1 MGKRKKIGEACAQ
14 DKDCGSKICRPTD
27 VTDSDGEKQCVGK
40 ATLKGPCRKDTDCR
54 GAAYCDKPPDAPA
67 EAFAG
72 QCKPNKTST
81 PTRPP
86 KKKKKSKPVK
96 KALAE
101 CSGKSAKSCMS
112 DSKQKKKP
120 HCFFVKE
127 VTKKQGR
134 KVPTECTNVLQGF
147 DTYKGKLEDSLNDLN
162 AELINLMEN
171 VADKDRPAVRQL
183 LLKNSSNAFQ
193 DHEYEYVLLLLS
205 NRYGNDIAT
214 WLHDALDEDN
224 EIKTFHGFSNKRK
237 VFVLFN
243 LLETLQVEVSKIK
256 SMMATKKKKGG
267 KKSKY
272 VAFTMHFPHF
282 FRYKYKYVDQGYT
295 PEAGFCKGTKGVC
308 VINETVDLNKRTYLP
323 KCKTTT
329 ICNVSE
335 TISGGKT
342 YQLKDAE
349 YQQEE
354 LYVLPQKTRGN
365 LRVGGREDFTTP
377 TKYMSFM
384 NVYKYEMVNGHL
396 MTKVP
401 TVLKTIEALDA
412 RDLSGSRGYQR
423 HCIFTQTNL
432 IMNML
437 PYFVANGYFIPNR
450 LPSPR
455 DTDDYEWFLLA
466 RNATV
471 RRQNNGMLEIQWP
484 EKSDYGYYV
493 PENVTTVEP
502 KENFL
507 IQDGEGNDVN
517 VTNACCQVNLYAPYH
532 KRIVY
537 LYSDKTGKDII
548 GNTNMYVNDGHK
560 KEFTKNFFNNDLQ
573 SAHII
578 IIDQTQKEGL
588 SLYDV
593 AYMHINEVVTNIGDY
608 EQATARVARRCK
620 SQRLPTIRFQKAF
633 GSEFNLRFVSVFMY
647 DSTFPS
653 QQCFLKNAVDPNDSS
668 QLYYKEKHSDKLYV
682 RTITGKLMC
691 RGMED
696 SSGALV
702 FPSDSVLKLID
713 QIFDQFTF
721 SERQERRIRK
731 SLTISFDS
739 FYRALANRDDLTKII
754 TVMNE
759 WMKRY
764 SFDYSQKKAL
774 EDLDLQNII
783 HDDFRL
789 ANQAYKDTFLRK
801 TTPNFVVP
809 TFQLPDYTNIPAY
822 QGTLSFM
829 YPPLF
834 AFIFKRLKL
843 LFPNELKVLS
853 FPGGNIQN
861 ELIWEAT
868 IFLPNKN
875 PPALGT
881 SQLSN
886 TKVVMEAVETLLND
900 NTGLR
905 YLVVSMTL
913 KSAKEYESSS
923 NHQNALIFYKQ
934 VLGNGKFQFIVERF
948 EPNGFDDEQFRPA
961 LLNLEMEKMLT
972 TLKTHLYEKY
982 KPVVVDFTYVTPLDQ
997 CAFNLNFS
1005 SLTAAGYCVPWSVFY
1020 LDYRLMNPQADA
1032 TELIEFIRQQWQDT
1046 ELHKSFIESYSSA
1059 ALQFF
1064 DDLNVE
1070 MTKRHRK
1077 QGTTISTI
1085 YRQFKTLSET
1095 AQEQLINA
1103 IMGND
1108 QSIQEADEKTKKLQM
1123 DNNKERN
1130 DDSDNK
1136 NPPEDK
1142 NESTEMILNNFRI
1155 MLQGLYDRYLK
1166 LTTDSEDKKAKLQW
1180 ALKKDL
1186 DFFDDL
1192 RSEDPALLK
1201 SYINDIDTIP
1211 EFKSFFYI
1219 YKMMQELLSQ
1229 DDMLELAYNT
1239 LSASEFKTK
1248 YIGITRKK
1256 ISELNN
1262 ILNVVSRWY
1271 PKPPHTETYNFWTMF
1286 WRILPKSR
1294 YLYTT
1299 KHKIEASKEEWEE
1312 IEKEIDNDE
1321 LYGILK
1327 DLEKCILTEDN
1338 LKKYKKGKIRMVL
1351 APFVTFNEPYREV
1364 VFLDA
1369 NLSKEV
1375 IDYYFFQPWSH
1386 LYEQDYKIGLVLG
1399 RAYEKQ
1405 FKKYARLTVSDDYQT
1420 PQYGQAL
1427 DNLKTNRYIGY
1438 GQLCHIWF
1446 NVNNQL
1452 FNTLEKLNSNFLEYF
1467 NTLCKYLGN
1476 NPIDENTLKEY
1487 DESNDANEQETNNDI
1502 SLQGGDCAC
1511 ETACEDA
1518 LARKFQDISLTPNE
1532 FDKMQVMG
1540 YKELRPREIEQK
1552 PSLLDKYIRWYASEK
1567 IDGWQAIWDGK
1578 GTLYTKTYKRTFAVP
1593 DRWMKLL
1600 PKIPMTGEIK
1610 IKGQPATKT
1619 ASLMKDNPL
1628 WDKTYFH
1635 VFDVVGRNHI
1645 NKPFRERVRIVE
1657 QTVKNACQS
1666 IPDCPLIAAP
1676 QIIMQSR
1683 EDIVTFYKK
1692 VLEKGGEGLVITAP
1706 ESIYDA
1712 GKKRSNE
1719 RVKLKGR
1726 NDAEGEVIG
1735 YNMGG
1740 ENGLKSLHLAF
1751 NGITFDLGIGFKH
1764 VHRQHPTAYFPL
1776 GTMVTFSYRELNEN
1790 GKPKEARF
1798 VAVRC
1803 DI

>member
-1 MGKRKKIGEACAQ
+1 MGKGKKIGEACAQ

-27 VTDSDGEKQCVGK
+27 VPGEKQCVGK

-147 DTYKGKLEDSLNDLN
+147 DTYKGKLEDALNDLN
-162 AELINLMEN
+162 AELNNLMEN

-183 LLKNSSNAFQ
+183 LLKDPSNAFQ
-193 DHEYEYVLLLLS
+193 DHEYKYVLLLLS

-243 LLETLQVEVSKIK
+243 LLETLLVEVAKIT
-256 SMMATKKKKGG
+256 SMMGTKKKKGG
-267 KKSKY
+267 KESKY

-308 VINETVDLNKRTYLP
+308 VISETVDLNRRTYLP

-329 ICNVSE
+329 ICNVTE
-335 TISGGKT
+335 TVSGSKT
-342 YQLKDAE
+342 YQVKDAE
-349 YQQEE
+349 FQQEE
-354 LYVLPQKTRGN
+354 LYIMPQKTRGN
-365 LRVGGREDFTTP
+365 LRVGGKEEFTTP

-412 RDLSGSRGYQR
+412 RDLTSNRGYQR

-437 PYFVANGYFIPNR
+437 PYFVANGYYIPNR

-455 DTDDYEWFLLA
+455 DADDYEWFLLA

-471 RRQNNGMLEIQWP
+471 RRRNNGMLEIQWP
-484 EKSDYGYYV
+484 KKSEYGYYV
-493 PENVTTVEP
+493 PENVTTLEP

-507 IQDGEGNDVN
+507 IQDGEGNEVN
-517 VTNACCQVNLYAPYH
+517 ATNACCQVNLYAPYH

-537 LYSDKTGKDII
+537 LYSDKVGKDII
-548 GNTNMYVNDGHK
+548 GNTNMYVNNGHK
-560 KEFTKNFFNNDLQ
+560 KEFTKNFFNNDLH

-593 AYMHINEVVTNIGDY
+593 AYMHINEVITNIGDY

-633 GSEFNLRFVSVFMY
+633 GSEFHLRFVSVFMY

-653 QQCFLKNAVDPNDSS
+653 QQCFLKDAVDPNDSS
-668 QLYYKEKHSDKLYV
+668 QLYYKERHHDKWYV
-682 RTITGKLMC
+682 RTTAGKLMC

-702 FPSDSVLKLID
+702 FPSDSVLKLIN

-721 SERQERRIRK
+721 SEQQERRIRK

-739 FYRALANRDDLTKII
+739 FYRALADRHDLTKII

-801 TTPNFVVP
+801 STPNFVVP
-809 TFQLPDYTNIPAY
+809 TFRLPDYTNIPAY

-868 IFLPNKN
+868 IFLPNKE

-900 NTGLR
+900 DTGLR

-913 KSAKEYESSS
+913 KSAKEYKSSI

-934 VLGNGKFQFIVERF
+934 ALGNGKFQFTVERF

-961 LLNLEMEKMLT
+961 LLNLEIEKMLT
-972 TLKTHLYEKY
+972 ALKTHLYEKY

-1020 LDYRLMNPQADA
+1020 LDYRLMNPEADA
-1032 TELIEFIRQQWQDT
+1032 TELIEFIRQQWQNT

-1070 MTKRHRK
+1070 MTKKHQK

-1095 AQEQLINA
+1095 AQEELIHA
-1103 IMGND
+1103 
-1108 QSIQEADEKTKKLQM
+1108 
-1123 DNNKERN
+1123 
-1130 DDSDNK
+1130 
-1136 NPPEDK
+1136 
-1142 NESTEMILNNFRI
+1142 
-1155 MLQGLYDRYLK
+1155 
-1166 LTTDSEDKKAKLQW
+1166 
-1180 ALKKDL
+1180 
-1186 DFFDDL
+1186 
-1192 RSEDPALLK
+1192 
-1201 SYINDIDTIP
+1201 
-1211 EFKSFFYI
+1211 
-1219 YKMMQELLSQ
+1219 
-1229 DDMLELAYNT
+1229 
-1239 LSASEFKTK
+1239 
-1248 YIGITRKK
+1248 
-1256 ISELNN
+1256 
-1262 ILNVVSRWY
+1262 
-1271 PKPPHTETYNFWTMF
+1271 
-1286 WRILPKSR
+1286 
-1294 YLYTT
+1294 
-1299 KHKIEASKEEWEE
+1299 
-1312 IEKEIDNDE
+1312 
-1321 LYGILK
+1321 
-1327 DLEKCILTEDN
+1327 
-1338 LKKYKKGKIRMVL
+1338 
-1351 APFVTFNEPYREV
+1351 
-1364 VFLDA
+1364 
-1369 NLSKEV
+1369 
-1375 IDYYFFQPWSH
+1375 
-1386 LYEQDYKIGLVLG
+1386 
-1399 RAYEKQ
+1399 
-1405 FKKYARLTVSDDYQT
+1405 
-1420 PQYGQAL
+1420 
-1427 DNLKTNRYIGY
+1427 
-1438 GQLCHIWF
+1438 
-1446 NVNNQL
+1446 
-1452 FNTLEKLNSNFLEYF
+1452 
-1467 NTLCKYLGN
+1467 
-1476 NPIDENTLKEY
+1476 
-1487 DESNDANEQETNNDI
+1487 
-1502 SLQGGDCAC
+1502 
-1511 ETACEDA
+1511 
-1518 LARKFQDISLTPNE
+1518 
-1532 FDKMQVMG
+1532 VM
-1540 YKELRPREIEQK
+1540 R
-1552 PSLLDKYIRWYASEK
+1552 
-1567 IDGWQAIWDGK
+1567 
-1578 GTLYTKTYKRTFAVP
+1578 
-1593 DRWMKLL
+1593 
-1600 PKIPMTGEIK
+1600 
-1610 IKGQPATKT
+1610 
-1619 ASLMKDNPL
+1619 
-1628 WDKTYFH
+1628 
-1635 VFDVVGRNHI
+1635 
-1645 NKPFRERVRIVE
+1645 
-1657 QTVKNACQS
+1657 
-1666 IPDCPLIAAP
+1666 
-1676 QIIMQSR
+1676 
-1683 EDIVTFYKK
+1683 
-1692 VLEKGGEGLVITAP
+1692 
-1706 ESIYDA
+1706 
-1712 GKKRSNE
+1712 
-1719 RVKLKGR
+1719 
-1726 NDAEGEVIG
+1726 
-1735 YNMGG
+1735 
-1740 ENGLKSLHLAF
+1740 
-1751 NGITFDLGIGFKH
+1751 
-1764 VHRQHPTAYFPL
+1764 
-1776 GTMVTFSYRELNEN
+1776 
-1790 GKPKEARF
+1790 
-1798 VAVRC
+1798 
-1803 DI
+1803 